1 MGWRQP
7 IYKETASRHALIQI
21 NRHCRLGEIRFGSP
35 RLINR
40 TILAAAKLQT
50 IELRF
55 GPGESVYERGAP
67 AQFVYAVDTGALFR
81 MRLLTGDRRSILQF
95 LFPDDGFG
103 YETGRQHRDTVQAL
117 THTEVLAAG
126 REALLAAA
134 TSDRRLWNL
143 LFTAAT
149 QTVSVAEDQAVLRV
163 RTATEQ
169 IAQFLLEMEVHLSI
183 RGQIDLP
190 MRRHHIADYLG
201 LTIETVSRALSAL
214 QRGKIIQFRDLTQRR
229 LVIRDKQ
236 RLQLLASGA
245 SSILKSRKAK
255 NTLTAAFTGDAAL
268 ATH

>member
-1 MGWRQP
+1 M
-7 IYKETASRHALIQI
+7 
-21 NRHCRLGEIRFGSP
+21 
-35 RLINR
+35 INR
-40 TILAAAKLQT
+40 TILAAARLQT

-55 GPGESVYERGAP
+55 GPGESVHERGAP
-67 AQFVYAVDTGALFR
+67 AQFVYAVDTGALC
-81 MRLLTGDRRSILQF
+81 RLQPLAGGRRSVLQF
-95 LFPDDGFG
+95 LFPNDGFG

-117 THTEVLAAG
+117 THATVLAAG
-126 REALLAAA
+126 KEALLAAA
-134 TSDRRLWNL
+134 ASDGRLWNL

-149 QTVSVAEDQAVLRV
+149 QAVVFAEDQAALRV
-163 RTATEQ
+163 RPATER
-169 IAQFLLEMEVHLSI
+169 IAQFLLETEVRLSI

-245 SSILKSRKAK
+245 SEFDYSSILKSRKAE
-255 NTLTAAFTGDAAL
+255 NTLTAARTGDAAL